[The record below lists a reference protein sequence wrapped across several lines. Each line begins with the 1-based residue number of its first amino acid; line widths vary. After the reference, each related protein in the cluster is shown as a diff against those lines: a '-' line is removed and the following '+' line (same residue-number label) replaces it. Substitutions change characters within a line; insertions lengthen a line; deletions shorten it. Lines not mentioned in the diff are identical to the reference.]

1 MSTANSFKLKIENLG
16 CANCAVKM
24 EEVIREIEGVEEA
37 NLNFATKTLF
47 LKMDELGYKKSLDL
61 INKKISEIEPGAFI
75 KTKDET
81 VEYKLK
87 IENLGCA
94 TCAAKIEDAIRE
106 LESVSEAHINFATKT
121 LFLKMSESDFIREI
135 DYINNKVSEIEPG
148 AYIDLN
154 EPQKSNREKY
164 ESKDKVELAKLLI
177 PMALF
182 FISFIVKNE
191 PIKQGLL
198 LIAYIGSGYK
208 VIGAA
213 VRNIFRG
220 ELFDENFLMT
230 VASLGAIL
238 IGEFSEGVA
247 VMIFYS
253 VGEFMQDLA
262 VDKSRKS
269 ISELMDLRPNFANV
283 LVNGQMLTM
292 DPLEIKIGDHI
303 IVKPG
308 EKVPIDT
315 EVIEGHSMIDT
326 SALTG
331 ESLPRE
337 VGPGDEI
344 LSGSVNLSSTM
355 ELKVTQRYEDSAVS
369 KILDLVENSGSK
381 KAVTE
386 KLITRFAKYYT
397 PVVVLT
403 ALALALVP
411 PLITGDDFSKWIYRS
426 LVFLVA
432 SCPCAL
438 VVSIPL
444 GFFAGIGRAGKEG
457 ILIKGGNFLE
467 SISKANRFVFDKTGT
482 LTHGKFTV
490 SSVNPAEG
498 IDRNELLRMAY
509 IAESMSDHPIAE
521 SIKNEYGSK
530 EVILSKITDIPGRGV
545 VSYYEEMEI
554 LAGNAKLMNMY
565 NIDYIDANGGGT
577 TVYVA
582 VNSLFYG
589 SILIAD
595 EVKSEAKDAIT
606 KLKELGVGTIT
617 MLTGDNE
624 ATAKKVAE
632 NLGIDDVNSEML
644 PQDKVGE
651 LERIIE
657 ERHTG
662 TVAFVG
668 DGINDAPALMLSDV
682 GISMGQVGTDAAIEA
697 ADIVIMKDNLLS
709 LTTLLKISKN
719 TMHIIY
725 QNIVFALGFKFIV
738 LILGATGRAS
748 MWFAVFAD
756 TGVAIIAILNSIRIL
771 RKRI

>member
-1 MSTANSFKLKIENLG
+1 MSSANSYKLRIENLG
-16 CANCAVKM
+16 CAHCAMKM
-24 EEVIREIEGVEEA
+24 EQVIREIDGVEEA

-47 LKMDELGYKKSLDL
+47 LKMDETGHANSLDL
-61 INKKISEIEPGAFI
+61 INEKISEIEPGAFI
-75 KTKDET
+75 QTKNET

-87 IENLGCA
+87 IENLGCSH
-94 TCAAKIEDAIRE
+94 CAMKMESAIRKIE
-106 LESVSEAHINFATKT
+106 SVEEASINFATKT
-121 LFLKMSESDFIREI
+121 LFLKMSESDYKRRIES
-135 DYINNKVSEIEPG
+135 INKIVSEIEPG
-148 AYIDLN
+148 AYLN
-154 EPQKSNREKY
+154 LDESKKNENRE
-164 ESKDKVELAKLLI
+164 ESKDKYELAKLLI
-177 PMALF
+177 PIALF
-182 FISFIVKNE
+182 FVSFIVKNE
-191 PIKQGLL
+191 PMNQVLL
-198 LIAYIGSGYK
+198 LIAYIGSGYR
-208 VIGAA
+208 VVGTAI
-213 VRNIFRG
+213 RNIFRG

-230 VASLGAIL
+230 VASIGAIL
-238 IGEFSEGVA
+238 IGEFGEGVA

-269 ISELMDLRPNFANV
+269 ISDLMDLRPDFANV
-283 LVNGQMLTM
+283 MVDGQMVAM
-292 DPLEIKIGDHI
+292 DPSDIKIGDYI

-308 EKVPIDT
+308 EKVAIDAK
-315 EVIEGHSMIDT
+315 VIEGHSMIDT

-337 VGPGDEI
+337 VGPNDEV

-355 ELKVTQRYEDSAVS
+355 KLVVTKAYEDSAVA

-397 PVVVLT
+397 PVVVFI
-403 ALALALVP
+403 ALALATIP
-411 PLITGDDFSKWIYRS
+411 PLITGDDFSKWIYRA

-467 SISKANRFVFDKTGT
+467 AISKVNRFVFDKTGT
-482 LTHGKFTV
+482 LTYGKFKV
-490 SSVNPAEG
+490 SAINPAEG
-498 IDRNELLRMAY
+498 IESNELLKMAY

-521 SIKNEYGSK
+521 SIKREYGSD
-530 EVILSKITDIPGRGV
+530 ELVLSSITDIPGHGV
-545 VSYYEEMEI
+545 VANYDNMEI
-554 LAGNAKLMNMY
+554 LAGNAKLMKMY

-582 VNSLFYG
+582 VNSVFYG
-589 SILIAD
+589 SILISD
-595 EVKSEAKDAIT
+595 EVKSEAKDAIR
-606 KLKELGVGTIT
+606 KLKNLGVGNIT
-617 MLTGDNE
+617 MLTGDNV
-624 ATAKKVAE
+624 ATAKNVAD
-632 NLGIDDVNSEML
+632 NLGIDDVNAEML
-644 PQDKVGE
+644 PQDKVSA
-651 LERIIE
+651 LESIIAE
-657 ERHTG
+657 KHPG

-668 DGINDAPALMLSDV
+668 DGINDAPALMLADV
-682 GISMGQVGTDAAIEA
+682 GISMGKVGSDAAIEA

-709 LTTLLKISKN
+709 LATLLKLSKN
-719 TMHIIY
+719 TMQIIY
-725 QNIVFALGFKFIV
+725 QNIIFALGFKLIV

-771 RKRI
+771 KKRI